1 MKPDHYFYVCDP
13 ELIGAIGD
21 PNPTLRFQ
29 TTEEREGRYRRSGKY
44 IHLEMTSAF
53 AMQLLGHLRAYQQAM
68 GLPEP
73 LPPTRIDIPPTK
85 DQH

>member
-13 ELIGAIGD
+13 ELVGAENA
-21 PNPTLRFQ
+21 NPTLRFQ

-53 AMQLLGHLRAYQQAM
+53 AMQLLGHLKAYQQAL

-73 LPPTRIDIPPTK
+73 PAPTRIDIPPAK
-85 DQH
+85 DRN